1 MDLKMFEA
9 TLFMSLLYN
18 ITPHYLYFYSP
29 RKSSHSKIVNSQK
42 VVLDQHIG
50 ASSIF
55 FIHSII
61 LSIFFL
67 HSKRI
72 FCICIDINAKSNYP
86 EPFIYRNFPSN
97 ELRYEKS
104 FKSVQ
109 WLISSD
115 CWWLVYYPFVIHLMT
130 AFAISGP
137 NECPLRTVTNDDWI

>member
-1 MDLKMFEA
+1 MFEA

-61 LSIFFL
+61 LSIFF
-67 HSKRI
+67 
-72 FCICIDINAKSNYP
+72 CIARGY
-86 EPFIYRNFPSN
+86 FA
-97 ELRYEKS
+97 
-104 FKSVQ
+104 SV
-109 WLISSD
+109 LISMQKVITRSRLFTAIFLAMNCETRNHSNQCSD
-115 CWWLVYYPFVIHLMT
+115 
-130 AFAISGP
+130 
-137 NECPLRTVTNDDWI
+137 